1 MRSTIFASSG
11 FGGKEKAIACASMLS
26 KSAFESVLLPE
37 SVPESERSVGGVED
51 GDCGS
56 LPCGELPDDEAVFDV
71 ADGLDEQDQARR

>member
-1 MRSTIFASSG
+1 
-11 FGGKEKAIACASMLS
+11 MLS

-71 ADGLDEQDQARR
+71 ADGLDEQGQARR